1 MKLEELLFERSIPVA
16 QKEKNYRA
24 LARREQ
30 LMNML
35 SRAKFVANAI
45 RDGKKPGDDDLVA
58 ELDKRMRQTPDL
70 DPTAHEDTYG
80 VQLMFNYLYP
90 GDKNFAK
97 RAKLYYNTMI
107 DQWVRSKVKKNTN
120 TPDTK

>member
-45 RDGKKPGDDDLVA
+45 RDGKKPGDEDLVK
-58 ELDKRMRQTPDL
+58 ELDIRMNQTPDL

-90 GDKNFAK
+90 NDKNFAK

-107 DQWVRSKVKKNTN
+107 DQWIRSKVKKHTN